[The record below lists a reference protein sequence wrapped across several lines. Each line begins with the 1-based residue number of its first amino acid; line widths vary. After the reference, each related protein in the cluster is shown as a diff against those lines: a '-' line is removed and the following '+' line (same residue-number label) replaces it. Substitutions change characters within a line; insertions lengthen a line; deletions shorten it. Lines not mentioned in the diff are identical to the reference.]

1 MIHVFDE
8 NREPEY
14 RQSSKG
20 NQLKFT
26 CDGMWYKA
34 DYMGYE
40 GLAEYTV
47 SKLLHLSDLTS
58 EEYVDYELEILEYNG
73 HQWNGCRSRDFRKNW
88 QLITLE
94 RLFKQ
99 MYGYGLHKMIYT
111 TDAPENRLKLI
122 VDKVEQLTGIRN
134 YGIYMAKLLT
144 IDALFLNEDRHTHNL
159 AVLMNE
165 RNEFRLCPI
174 FDHGAALLSDTTMDY
189 PLSITYLDLIPKVK
203 AATFLDSFEE
213 QLDIAEQLYGY
224 HIHFD
229 YDYKDVQT
237 IVDQAENYE
246 PEIRQRVVDVIM
258 QMRRK
263 YDYLF
268 CKR

>member
-1 MIHVFDE
+1 MVRLLDE
-8 NREPEY
+8 NRTAEN

-20 NQLKFT
+20 NQLKFIR
-26 CDGMWYKA
+26 DGIWYKA
-34 DYMGYE
+34 DSMGYE

-47 SKLLHLSDLTS
+47 SKLLHLSDLTPD
-58 EEYVDYELEILEYNG
+58 EYVDYELEVLEYREN
-73 HQWNGCRSRDFRKNW
+73 QWNGCRSHDFKGNW

-111 TDAPENRLKLI
+111 TENPVNRLKLI
-122 VDKVEQLTGIRN
+122 VDKVEQLTGIQD
-134 YGIYMAKLLT
+134 YGVYMAKLLT

-159 AVLMNE
+159 AILMNE

-174 FDHGAALLSDTTMDY
+174 FDHGAALLSDTKMDY
-189 PLSITYLDLIPKVK
+189 PLSKSYLDLMKEVR

-229 YDYKDVQT
+229 FDYKEVQA

-263 YDYLF
+263 YMYLF
-268 CKR
+268 RKR